1 MVSRAAL
8 IADLKKRKV
17 KGSLSKMNKAQ
28 LREMAME
35 AATDENTTLD
45 VMAGAAATILP
56 LGSGGISLAPLS
68 IGAAK
73 PKSSPKA
80 GQQGSGAYR
89 DFVRANLSKH
99 KGDMKAVAAAYR
111 AQKGGGDAHGQ
122 FMKATHSYCEQ
133 KGGHFYNVKGEATSL
148 KGKHNHVHGTNP
160 KKVRKMPPG
169 LAGSGHKCQG
179 PGVEQYMEGGHWWN
193 DAWSSVKHAAS
204 TVGHDVSKAY
214 HAVQN
219 NPTVREVEKGVA
231 NFGVNTLARAGE
243 GLVDAAADT
252 ASFVIG
258 QPEIAAAADV
268 GVHELA
274 NLAQSGVKKG
284 VDSLIDHTAQSGNGA
299 GALMLPV
306 PF

>member
-45 VMAGAAATILP
+45 VTAGAAATILP
-56 LGSGGISLAPLS
+56 LGGGGKSEISLAPLS
-68 IGAAK
+68 IGAAVAK
-73 PKSSPKA
+73 PKPTA

-122 FMKATHSYCEQ
+122 FMKATNSYCEQ
-133 KGGHFYNVKGEATSL
+133 K
-148 KGKHNHVHGTNP
+148 
-160 KKVRKMPPG
+160 
-169 LAGSGHKCQG
+169 GSGHKCQG

-252 ASFVIG
+252 ASFLVG
-258 QPEIAAAADV
+258 QPELAAAADV

-274 NLAQSGVKKG
+274 NLAQAGVKKG
-284 VDSLIDHTAQSGNGA
+284 VDSVIDHTAQSGNGA

>member
-28 LREMAME
+28 LREMHAKAME

-45 VMAGAAATILP
+45 VTAGAAATILP
-56 LGSGGISLAPLS
+56 LGGGGKSEISLAPLS
-68 IGAAK
+68 IGSAPSK
-73 PKSSPKA
+73 PKPKPTPKA

-89 DFVRANLSKH
+89 DFVRANLGKH
-99 KGDMKAVAAAYR
+99 KGDMKAVAVAYR

-122 FMKATHSYCEQ
+122 FMKATDTYCEQ
-133 KGGHFYNVKGEATSL
+133 KG
-148 KGKHNHVHGTNP
+148 
-160 KKVRKMPPG
+160 
-169 LAGSGHKCQG
+169 SGHKSSCQCKG
-179 PGVEQYMEGGHWWN
+179 SGVEQYMEGGHWWN
-193 DAWSSVKHAAS
+193 DAWSDVKHAAS

-258 QPEIAAAADV
+258 QPELAAAADV

-284 VDSLIDHTAQSGNGA
+284 VDSVIDHTAQSGNG
-299 GALMLPV
+299 LMLPV